1 MPKMAL
7 PVRTL
12 TEAWLRRWRTDTSH
26 RLGVPPYFICTNK
39 QIDAL
44 VADPPESC
52 AELLARKGW
61 TPKKF
66 NRYGEA
72 FADFMGWDVDF
83 PLIESM
89 PRKKRL
95 GGRSCTLVGGS
106 ARISVKKMKS
116 HVSESILASDLTE
129 EQAAI
134 ATRILEGDENVFL
147 TGAAGTGKSYLFKYL
162 KSAMPGRVAVT
173 ASTGIAA
180 VAIGGQTIHS
190 WAGVGLAR
198 DPASVLMERM
208 DPRAKRRW
216 RTTDVLFI
224 DEISM
229 IDAKLYD
236 KLAYIGACLRDVNQP
251 FGDLRVVLCGDFFQL
266 PPVDGLYAFQSHAW
280 NATMLTLRVVMRCAD
295 EALIRM
301 LTRIREGHFEVGW
314 LTDCHIDQK
323 PAPTDG
329 IPPTRLYCTNHDV
342 DAENA
347 ARLAEL
353 PGNTR
358 VFKSTDTFTPVDP
371 EGPEGPSRPSRRVK
385 FRAPNTISLKVDA
398 QVTLTRN
405 TPPWGVNGSRG
416 IVLSLDPLRVRF
428 DSGYVWDCEYTLE
441 THDGGTRAYLPLKLA
456 WALTVHK
463 SQGMSLTRVNV
474 DVAKA
479 FDYGQVYVALS
490 RARTKEG
497 LWLSGP
503 PLRAGVVRA
512 HAKVKEFYTRI

>member
-1 MPKMAL
+1 MAL
-7 PVRTL
+7 PVHTL

-39 QIDAL
+39 QLDAL
-44 VADPPESC
+44 VADPPGSC
-52 AELLARKGW
+52 DELLARKGW
-61 TPKKF
+61 TMKKF
-66 NRYGEA
+66 NLYGEA
-72 FADFMGWDVDF
+72 FADVMGWDVDF
-83 PLIESM
+83 PMEI
-89 PRKKRL
+89 PRKPTRKRRAAPVAPRAAL
-95 GGRSCTLVGGS
+95 ADTEGRLRDVRGVT
-106 ARISVKKMKS
+106 
-116 HVSESILASDLTE
+116 DLTP

-134 ATRILEGDENVFL
+134 AKRILKGKNNVFL

-198 DPASVLMERM
+198 DPASALMERM

-229 IDAKLYD
+229 INAKFYD

-280 NATMLTLRVVMRCAD
+280 NAKMLTLRVVMRCVD
-295 EALIRM
+295 KELTHM
-301 LTRIREGHFEVGW
+301 LARIREGHFNTDW
-314 LTDCHIDQK
+314 LVDCHVDRK

-353 PGNTR
+353 PGDTR
-358 VFKSTDTFTPVDP
+358 VFKSTDTLTC
-371 EGPEGPSRPSRRVK
+371 STRVK
-385 FRAPNTISLKVDA
+385 FRAPKTISLKVDA

-416 IVLSLDPLRVRF
+416 VVLSLDPLRVRF

-441 THDGGTRAYLPLKLA
+441 THDEGTRSYLPLKLA

-503 PLRAGVVRA
+503 PLHAGAVRA
-512 HAKVKEFYTRI
+512 HTKVKKFYVA